1 MFALIVERNVER
13 NVTEYYYQLCVCVCS
28 SSGIQK
34 RLEMIRSD
42 VCFKPVTSVL
52 FTAVRCP
59 VYRCPTLK
67 PGILKKQKI
76 YLQINIDCKENHH
89 HHHCAFHHLNLV
101 TEADSLLCYCVQMYL
116 WSSYQSR
123 SNDFWKYNKR
133 SNKSSGFLFHIAA
146 FLSVKT
152 LQKLT
157 QCVSMCMCCAWLN
170 CSMFEWTSAHSAKT

>member
-1 MFALIVERNVER
+1 MCLTICALPVTHTNVCFDR
-13 NVTEYYYQLCVCVCS
+13 RKKCRKKCNRVLLPTLCVCVCS

-116 WSSYQSR
+116 
-123 SNDFWKYNKR
+123 
-133 SNKSSGFLFHIAA
+133 
-146 FLSVKT
+146 
-152 LQKLT
+152 
-157 QCVSMCMCCAWLN
+157 
-170 CSMFEWTSAHSAKT
+170 

>member
-1 MFALIVERNVER
+1 MCLTICALPVTHTNVCFDR
-13 NVTEYYYQLCVCVCS
+13 RKKCRKKCNRVLLPTLCVCVCS

-76 YLQINIDCKENHH
+76 YLQINIDSSSSLCISSFEFGDRGGQF
-89 HHHCAFHHLNLV
+89 AL
-101 TEADSLLCYCVQMYL
+101 LLC
-116 WSSYQSR
+116 
-123 SNDFWKYNKR
+123 SNV
-133 SNKSSGFLFHIAA
+133 
-146 FLSVKT
+146 SVII
-152 LQKLT
+152 
-157 QCVSMCMCCAWLN
+157 VS
-170 CSMFEWTSAHSAKT
+170 KQI

>member
-1 MFALIVERNVER
+1 MLFQSHTRMFALIVERNVER

-67 PGILKKQKI
+67 PSFTHTHTRIQTGHTHTHITDIPAGRHDKLPVTLTSQRQTGIQPCLT
-76 YLQINIDCKENHH
+76 
-89 HHHCAFHHLNLV
+89 F
-101 TEADSLLCYCVQMYL
+101 
-116 WSSYQSR
+116 
-123 SNDFWKYNKR
+123 
-133 SNKSSGFLFHIAA
+133 
-146 FLSVKT
+146 FLSWNCK
-152 LQKLT
+152 
-157 QCVSMCMCCAWLN
+157 CAASSIPFLL
-170 CSMFEWTSAHSAKT
+170 